1 MTMRAWVN
9 GKIRDADQALVPA
22 LDHGF
27 TVGDGV
33 FETLK
38 VVGGRPFALRRHLER
53 LTTSARGLGL
63 PAPELDTVRRA
74 VDETLAANAGP
85 AVGRLRITFT
95 AGTAPLGSD
104 RGSGTP
110 TLIVAVGP
118 ASHWPEAET
127 VVVVPWTRNERSAVT
142 GLKTTS
148 YAENVVALA
157 HARERGATEALFADS
172 KGRLSE
178 GTGSN
183 VFVVVDG
190 ELHTPS
196 LTCGCLPG
204 VTRGLVLQWFG
215 GHESELPM
223 SVLHDADEVFLTSST
238 RDVVPVRRVDAHR
251 VPHAP
256 GPVTSEAMRVFAA
269 RSAADLDP

>member
-1 MTMRAWVN
+1 MRAWVN
-9 GKIRDADQALVPA
+9 GTIRDADQALVPA

-38 VVGGRPFALRRHLER
+38 VVRGRPFAMTRHLQR

-63 PAPELDTVRRA
+63 PPPELDSVRRA
-74 VDETLAANAGP
+74 VEETLAANAGP
-85 AVGRLRITFT
+85 TVGRLRITYT
-95 AGTAPLGSD
+95 AGPAPLGSD
-104 RGSGTP
+104 RGQGTP

-118 ASHWPEAET
+118 PAQWPASET
-127 VVVVPWTRNERSAVT
+127 VVVVPWARNERSAIT

-157 HARERGATEALFADS
+157 HARERGASEAIFADS

-183 VFVVVDG
+183 VFVVLEG
-190 ELHTPS
+190 QLHTPS
-196 LTCGCLPG
+196 LACGCLPG
-204 VTRGLVLQWFG
+204 VTRALVLQWCG

-223 SVLHDADEVFLTSST
+223 SVLHEADEVFLTSST
-238 RDVVPVRRVDAHR
+238 RDIVPVHRIDAHR
-251 VPHAP
+251 VGPSP
-256 GPVTSEAMRVFAA
+256 GPMTSEAIKVFAA
-269 RSAADLDP
+269 RSEADVDP